1 MILACSGMS
10 EILEVQESLT
20 ALGYDPGDHDGI
32 LGPLTLG
39 AAVELAHSQGWF
51 VSADKL
57 AGGDVSPEFV
67 ADLLHLRA
75 QLPPLVMPARGID
88 RVGAWA
94 WGKQLTSGAA
104 KALDQAARIGLS
116 DVDLFVTPDD
126 RGKWETR
133 TPASALVDLAFAYR
147 DQDIAVHGT
156 FWSYSSPSYLR
167 QLRDYIDRLMSYG
180 AIDSITLDTEH
191 ALSKAY
197 RRNPG
202 CVEDIAEA
210 LRGVPVPV
218 SVTGYGFA
226 TKADKAL
233 MSALQARGLAV
244 RGLPQ
249 AYSVTY
255 ITRGGVR
262 INMPPAYQPGKAQRN
277 AARSWGPS
285 DLMGLA
291 CYKQP
296 DDPLDWI
303 AGAFEAAQDMGATH
317 VRYWDLANMRGAVA
331 EVMTGLCA
339 GAALRRKGVLLDA

>member
-1 MILACSGMS
+1 MAETL
-10 EILEVQESLT
+10 EIQESLT

-32 LGPLTLG
+32 LGPRTLG

-75 QLPPLVMPARGID
+75 QLPELVAAAPGIS

-94 WGKQLTSGAA
+94 WGRDLVGGAA
-104 KALDQAARIGLS
+104 SALDRAGRIGLS

-126 RGKWETR
+126 RGKWR
-133 TPASALVDLAFAYR
+133 ARIPASALVDLAAAYR

-156 FWSYSSPSYLR
+156 FWAYSGPSYLR

-180 AIDSITLDTEH
+180 AVDSVTLDTEH
-191 ALSKAY
+191 ALSRAY
-197 RRNPG
+197 RRDPG
-202 CVEDIAEA
+202 CVDDIADA
-210 LRGVPVPV
+210 LSGVPVPV

-233 MSALQARGLAV
+233 IFALRTRGLAARGLA
-244 RGLPQ
+244 Q

-262 INMPPAYQPGKAQRN
+262 INMPPAYQPKTAQRN
-277 AARSWGPS
+277 AARSWGDS
-285 DLMGLA
+285 ALMGLA

-296 DDPLDWI
+296 SDPLDWI

-331 EVMTGLCA
+331 EVLTGLCA
-339 GAALRRKGVLLDA
+339 GAALRRKGVTA

>member
-1 MILACSGMS
+1 MIPASFGMAEVL
-10 EILEVQESLT
+10 EIQESLT

-32 LGPLTLG
+32 LGPRTLG

-67 ADLLHLRA
+67 ADLLHLRV
-75 QLPPLVMPARGID
+75 QLPELVVSARGID
-88 RVGAWA
+88 RVGAWV
-94 WGKQLTSGAA
+94 WGNDLAGGAA
-104 KALDQAARIGLS
+104 AALDRAVRIGLS
-116 DVDLFVTPDD
+116 DVDLFVTPDG
-126 RGKWETR
+126 RGKWKTR

-147 DQDIAVHGT
+147 DQDIAAHGT
-156 FWSYSSPSYLR
+156 FWAYSSPDYLR
-167 QLRDYIDRLMSYG
+167 QLRDYIDRLMAYG

-191 ALSKAY
+191 ALSRAY

-202 CVEDIAEA
+202 SVDDIADA

-233 MSALQARGLAV
+233 MVALRARGLAV

-255 ITRGGVR
+255 ITRGGNR
-262 INMPPAYQPGKAQRN
+262 INMPPAYQPKTAQRN
-277 AARSWGPS
+277 ASRSWPPS

-303 AGAFEAAQDMGATH
+303 AGAFEAAQDMGATQ

-331 EVMTGLCA
+331 EVMIGLCA
-339 GAALRRKGVLLDA
+339 GAALRRKGVSP